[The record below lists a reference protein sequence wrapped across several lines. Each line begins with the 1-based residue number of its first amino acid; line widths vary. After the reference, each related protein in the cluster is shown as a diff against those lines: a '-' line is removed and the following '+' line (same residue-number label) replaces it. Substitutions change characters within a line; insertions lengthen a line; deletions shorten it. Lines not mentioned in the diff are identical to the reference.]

1 MAEGKL
7 LILPDGRIMA
17 HTITPALA
25 EVLETVSLD
34 ESLVR
39 YRAHL
44 VDRQERKTARRD
56 ASPYQKTRIFK
67 GRAKPLAEPGAFFN
81 SLSEN
86 EPLNA
91 GE

>member
-1 MAEGKL
+1 MKTPLASKSLPRRVRPGRMAEGKL

-25 EVLETVSLD
+25 EVLKTVSLD
-34 ESLVR
+34 ESLMR

-44 VDRQERKTARRD
+44 VDRQ
-56 ASPYQKTRIFK
+56 Q
-67 GRAKPLAEPGAFFN
+67 GV
-81 SLSEN
+81 
-86 EPLNA
+86 